1 MVLNARSV
9 GILIRLVDSHSYVSA
24 KELAQKMGVSRRTI
38 FSDVENINLWLED
51 HQLAAAQYHPSAG
64 FYFEHA
70 GKVLIKERLGEL
82 NLDRQYKNSRGER
95 VAWVGILLLTREQTI
110 FPNDLTEKF
119 TMSKSTI
126 QRDLKLLAEILLPF
140 RLKLV
145 YSRQEG
151 YSISGDEQNKRKVLI
166 HFLSKLHPHR
176 ETHWIIQNTHSS
188 REWRSDLVA
197 PPHALK
203 IHKIILDSQK
213 YLNVRY
219 LEDVI
224 ELLSIQLLLLLSRYK
239 QGKVISLDPVEKVV
253 VKPSPEFQ
261 ASSFIGEKVKETFGV
276 DIPDDELCY
285 ITICL
290 MAAKNQHPLANSSE
304 EDMDILKS
312 VIHEMV
318 DQFQKEAGVMFKT
331 RDALERSLF
340 FHLKSAYYRI
350 VHGQMYDNPLTDMI
364 KGNYPDLFHKTKK
377 VISHLEDV
385 MGDEIPDDEL
395 ALITMHFGGW
405 IEKES

>member
-9 GILIRLVDSHSYVSA
+9 GILIGLVDSHSYVSA
-24 KELAQKMGVSRRTI
+24 KELGQKMGVSSRTI

-51 HQLAAAQYHPSAG
+51 HRLATVQYHPSAG

-70 GKVLIKERLGEL
+70 GKAHIKERLGEL

-95 VAWVGILLLTREQTI
+95 GAWIGVLLLTREHSI
-110 FPNDLTEKF
+110 FVDSLAEKF
-119 TMSKSTI
+119 SLSKSTI
-126 QRDLKLLAEILLPF
+126 QRDLKLLSDTLLPF

-145 YSRQEG
+145 FNRREG
-151 YSISGDEQNKRKVLI
+151 YFISGDEQNKRKVLI

-176 ETHWIIQNTHSS
+176 ETHWIIQNTHST
-188 REWRSDLVA
+188 REWRCDLVA

-203 IHKIILDSQK
+203 IHQIILDSQN

-219 LEDVI
+219 PEDVI

-239 QGKVISLDPVEKVV
+239 QGKVIHLDPVEKVV
-253 VKPSPEFQ
+253 VKPTPEFQ
-261 ASSFIGEKVKETFGV
+261 ASSFIGEKVKEAFGV
-276 DIPDDELCY
+276 AIPDDELCY

-290 MAAKNQHPLANSSE
+290 MAAKNQHPLSNSCE
-304 EDMDILKS
+304 EDMDILKV
-312 VIHEMV
+312 VIREMV
-318 DQFQKEAGVMFKT
+318 DQFQEEAGVKFKT
-331 RDALERSLF
+331 RDALECSLF
-340 FHLKSAYYRI
+340 FHIKSAYYRI
-350 VHGQMYDNPLTDMI
+350 VHRQMYDNPLAGMI
-364 KGNYPDLFHKTKK
+364 KVNYPDLFQKTKK
-377 VISHLEDV
+377 VISRLEDV

-405 IEKES
+405 AEKEC

>member
-9 GILIRLVDSHSYVSA
+9 GTLIRLVDSHSYVSA
-24 KELAQKMGVSRRTI
+24 NELAQRMGISSRTI
-38 FSDVENINLWLED
+38 FTDVENINLWLED
-51 HQLAAAQYHPSAG
+51 HQLAVVQYHPSAG

-70 GKVLIKERLGEL
+70 GKALIKERLGEL

-95 VAWVGILLLTREQTI
+95 AAWVGILLLTREQTI
-110 FPNDLTEKF
+110 FPNDLTEKS

-126 QRDLKLLAEILLPF
+126 HRDLKLLSDTLLPF
-140 RLKLV
+140 RLELV
-145 YSRQEG
+145 FSRQKG
-151 YSISGDEQNKRKVLI
+151 YSISGDEQNKRKVLTY
-166 HFLSKLHPHR
+166 FLSKLHPHR
-176 ETHWIIQNTHSS
+176 ETHWIIQNTHST
-188 REWRSDLVA
+188 REWRNDLVA

-203 IHKIILDSQK
+203 IHQIILDSQK
-213 YLNVRY
+213 YLNVSY
-219 LEDVI
+219 PEDVI

-239 QGKVISLDPVEKVV
+239 QGKVIHLDPVEKVV

-261 ASSFIGEKVKETFGV
+261 ASSFIGEKVKETFE
-276 DIPDDELCY
+276 IPDDELCY

-318 DQFQKEAGVMFKT
+318 DQFQKEAGVMFQT

-350 VHGQMYDNPLTDMI
+350 VHGQMYENPLTGMI
-364 KGNYPDLFHKTKK
+364 KGNYPELFQKTKK

-395 ALITMHFGGW
+395 ALMTMHFGGW
-405 IEKES
+405 IEKEC